1 MDLLLCIYHLITL
14 NVLSLKNAFTR
25 EKLKNMVLFYTAHI
39 NVIFL
44 LLVSKVVLALTNNN
58 NNIEV
63 KTILIT
69 KREEA
74 KAMPVTVTNY
84 ALFVEGRYVTHEIQ
98 SEKILSSVGIK

>member
-1 MDLLLCIYHLITL
+1 MQD
-14 NVLSLKNAFTR
+14 
-25 EKLKNMVLFYTAHI
+25 I

-58 NNIEV
+58 NNNIEV
-63 KTILIT
+63 KNILIT

-74 KAMPVTVTNY
+74 QAMPVTVTNY

>member
-1 MDLLLCIYHLITL
+1 MQD
-14 NVLSLKNAFTR
+14 
-25 EKLKNMVLFYTAHI
+25 I

-44 LLVSKVVLALTNNN
+44 LLLSKVVLALTNNN
-58 NNIEV
+58 NNNNIEV
-63 KTILIT
+63 KNILIT

-74 KAMPVTVTNY
+74 QAMPVTVTNY